1 MFKNKYIKIRGIVMI
16 CSGFPSMQNHVLIN
30 EKNLPTLHIFCNNG
44 TVNNKAKEAEF
55 WKERD
60 WKGQGKDIHVG

>member
-16 CSGFPSMQNHVLIN
+16 CSGFPSIQNHGLIN

-55 WKERD
+55 
-60 WKGQGKDIHVG
+60 